1 MRIVQLLQ
9 LTVCVILC
17 AAVNG
22 ADGRRKKH
30 DKSALV
36 HPLDARDEDRK
47 VSAASPD
54 LMQRHRDLQEESDEF
69 CIDGVPGILERN
81 ACCPSSCGECGGDNC
96 SDRDGGDEFSGRQAC
111 CRGAVLSLGRV
122 CSATVGAPCV
132 ITAVCDVNN
141 PHWIGDGE
149 CDHDEYNTEA
159 CGWDG
164 GDCCFCSCE
173 DALYECR
180 DSDFTECQDPDAQTC
195 GVCDESVCEGTD
207 LPFLN
212 NDGDPCDGATC
223 TAAECCGAE
232 FVCNVSNPGYIG
244 DGECD
249 HGGYNTE
256 ACGWDGGDCCF
267 CSCGDAQNECRDSD
281 FPDCRDPDAQTCGVC
296 DESVC
301 EGTDLPF
308 LNNDGD
314 PCDGATCTAAECC
327 GAEFVCDVARPE
339 WVGDGY
345 CDWDG
350 GDYNTE
356 ACGWDGGDCCVC
368 SCQDGDEECGVNGF
382 YCEDP
387 DFVACGPTCD
397 GGIPGI
403 QSGDVCC
410 LSTCG
415 ECRGSGCSSRQGG
428 DNYSGEEACC
438 NGGVHSLGRICSAEV
453 GAPCVFAEGP
463 TCDGG
468 IPGIQTGD
476 VCCLS
481 SCGECR
487 GSGCSSRD
495 GGDSYTG
502 EEACCNAGVHSLGRI
517 CSAEVG
523 APCVFAEDATPSPT
537 TPAPTTLAITPAP
550 TVPGSTCDGGIPGIQ
565 NGDVCCLA
573 SCGECRGSGCSSRD
587 GGDNYSGEEA
597 CCNGGVHSLGRICSA
612 EVGAPCVFAEDA
624 TPSPTTPAPS
634 TPTPSTPTPTTP
646 APVMEGPTCSN
657 GLPGYE
663 ANDVCC
669 PLSCGECGGSG
680 CSSRGDGCCTSDV
693 KDSGDLCSV
702 TMAAPCNIDG
712 DSADGDA
719 VCSNGLPGYEANDVC
734 CPLSC
739 GECGGSGCSS
749 RGDGC
754 CTSDVKDSGDLCSV
768 TMAAPCN
775 IDGDSVDADEACT
788 AGVPGILA
796 NGACCPTSC
805 ESCGGDGCSGRNG
818 GDGFSGSEACCISG
832 VVSLGR
838 TCSADV
844 AAPCVVA

>member
-415 ECRGSGCSSRQGG
+415 ECRGSGCSSR
-428 DNYSGEEACC
+428 
-438 NGGVHSLGRICSAEV
+438 
-453 GAPCVFAEGP
+453 
-463 TCDGG
+463 
-468 IPGIQTGD
+468 
-476 VCCLS
+476 
-481 SCGECR
+481 
-487 GSGCSSRD
+487 D

-775 IDGDSVDADEACT
+775 IDGDSVDDDAVCSNGLPGYQANDVCCPLSCGECGGSGCSSRGDGCCTSDVKDSGDLCSVTMAAPCNIDGDSVDADEACT